1 MAHIMQPSEQRQTDP
16 RAKAFEGYEGLAR
29 LEGYGFLLPV
39 DKVLGGIVQVTGQ
52 HLTDDAGN
60 LFLECKEVKYVSF
73 QPSDYTIKEDGIQWL
88 AARSLIIDLEAEKPS
103 DRILESQRER
113 EEEGLK
119 ALLELLDEKLLNCPV
134 TVCLENFPGNP
145 SYGVV
150 VIRSRGANYVP
161 TVSYDRF
168 ESANWVGDYAV
179 LGERKDWKMD
189 CFWQFDQVAICSI
202 ATEVA
207 DFACQQADEVD
218 RGLAEIAALNVR

>member
-1 MAHIMQPSEQRQTDP
+1 MNLIMQPSERRQTDT
-16 RAKAFEGYEGLAR
+16 RARAFAGYEGRAR
-29 LEGYGFLLPV
+29 FESYGFLLPV
-39 DKVLGGIVQVTGQ
+39 DKVLGGIVTCTGQ
-52 HLTDDAGN
+52 HKADDAGT
-60 LFLECKEVKYVSF
+60 LYMECREVGYVKF
-73 QPSDYTIKEDGIQWL
+73 KPSDYAIKEDGVQWL
-88 AARSLIIDLEAEKPS
+88 PAINLVIDLEAEKPS

-145 SYGVV
+145 SYGVI

-161 TVSYDRF
+161 TISYNRF

-179 LGERKDWKMD
+179 PGERKHWEMD
-189 CFWQFDQVAICSI
+189 CFWQFDQSQIERI
-202 ATEVA
+202 ATDVA

-218 RGLAEIAALNVR
+218 RGLSEIAEIPF